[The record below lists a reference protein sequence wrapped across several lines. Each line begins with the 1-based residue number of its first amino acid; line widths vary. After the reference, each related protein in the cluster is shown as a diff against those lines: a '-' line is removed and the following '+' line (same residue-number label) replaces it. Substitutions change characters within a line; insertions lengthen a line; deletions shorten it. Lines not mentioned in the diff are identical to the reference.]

1 MIFFSLLSGV
11 GCARELLMEGISF
24 TNVAEA
30 AGVDVTGLLEDA
42 PDSAMMWSSMFKVG
56 ELKALLKQCRE
67 YGYRTNQSQNKK
79 GLSEDLHAIFSG
91 ATAPYVPSAPA
102 PIPATVRPSGSHSL
116 APMSAVP
123 PRSGALYRPFSQ
135 LGNNALS
142 LSSSSSGPSNILAP
156 TAISN
161 TSSVIPAGPSAGFD
175 MLPYQ
180 SLHDELLE
188 WGCFT
193 HVQLVKS
200 IQQLVQ
206 AEKPV
211 TQDFLLQALLGGGE
225 PVLSEEERRERDK
238 EAQLQ
243 YEKDMDRAILES
255 EEGREHIQ
263 VSDETTLTSC

>member
-1 MIFFSLLSGV
+1 
-11 GCARELLMEGISF
+11 MEGISF

-30 AGVDVTGLLEDA
+30 AGVDVTGLLEAA

-91 ATAPYVPSAPA
+91 ATAPYVPSASA
-102 PIPATVRPSGSHSL
+102 PIPATVRPNGSHSL

-135 LGNNALS
+135 LGNNDLS

-161 TSSVIPAGPSAGFD
+161 TSSVNPAGPSAGFD

>member
-1 MIFFSLLSGV
+1 
-11 GCARELLMEGISF
+11 
-24 TNVAEA
+24 
-30 AGVDVTGLLEDA
+30 
-42 PDSAMMWSSMFKVG
+42 
-56 ELKALLKQCRE
+56 
-67 YGYRTNQSQNKK
+67 
-79 GLSEDLHAIFSG
+79 
-91 ATAPYVPSAPA
+91 
-102 PIPATVRPSGSHSL
+102 
-116 APMSAVP
+116 
-123 PRSGALYRPFSQ
+123 
-135 LGNNALS
+135 
-142 LSSSSSGPSNILAP
+142 
-156 TAISN
+156 
-161 TSSVIPAGPSAGFD
+161 